1 MDFGHTPEE
10 VDFRDHV
17 RDHLRG
23 LVSHTEISGA
33 DERRLYR
40 LLGAAG
46 LLGVAWPA
54 EYGGHGR
61 STAFQSIVS
70 EEIVRAGIPDTLFVN
85 GILTVGRLVLNAGTP
100 AQKSRLLP
108 GLAAGEKFAGVLYTE
123 PEAGSDLAA
132 LNTTAIPADDGFVL
146 SGTKVFGLK
155 SGIADVALCAA
166 RVPGQAGGYAEIT
179 LFLVDMRA
187 EGVHITALDG
197 LPDEQF
203 HVVELDDVRVTA
215 DDVVGGVGNGW
226 SMVLE
231 ALPYERIGFDF
242 SIRAEQWYSLGGQA
256 SGDVADAVTS
266 ARYAARVEAA
276 RLLSWKASA
285 VVDPV
290 STSVAKWYGSELAA
304 ELARWAV
311 QRHAPDI
318 PAEVER
324 AYREAPGLTLSGGT
338 SEMMLATLAQHL
350 PDTVDRVD

>member
-10 VDFRDHV
+10 ADFRDHV

-23 LVSHTEISGA
+23 MVSDAEMSGA
-33 DERRLYR
+33 DERPLYR
-40 LLGAAG
+40 RLGAAG
-46 LLGVAWPA
+46 LLGVAWPV
-54 EYGGHGR
+54 EYGGQGR
-61 STAFQSIVS
+61 STVFQSIVS
-70 EEIVRAGIPDTLFVN
+70 EEIVRAGIPDALFVN

-100 AQKSRLLP
+100 AQRSRLLP
-108 GLAAGEKFAGVLYTE
+108 GLASGEIFAGVLYTE

-132 LNTTAIPADDGFVL
+132 LSTTAIPVKDGFVL

-155 SGIADVALCAA
+155 SGIADVGLCAA
-166 RVPGQAGGYAEIT
+166 RVPGRGGYAEIT

-197 LPDEQF
+197 LPEERF
-203 HVVELDDVRVTA
+203 HVVELDDVRVTP
-215 DDVVGGVGNGW
+215 DDVVGGLGNGW

-242 SIRAEQWYSLGGQA
+242 SIRAERWYGLVRQT
-256 SGDVADAVTS
+256 GDDPADTVTS

-285 VVDPV
+285 AVDSV

-304 ELARWAV
+304 ELAGWAV
-311 QRHAPDI
+311 RKHAPDI

-338 SEMMLATLAQHL
+338 SEMMLQTLAQHL
-350 PDTVDRVD
+350 PDTVDRVG